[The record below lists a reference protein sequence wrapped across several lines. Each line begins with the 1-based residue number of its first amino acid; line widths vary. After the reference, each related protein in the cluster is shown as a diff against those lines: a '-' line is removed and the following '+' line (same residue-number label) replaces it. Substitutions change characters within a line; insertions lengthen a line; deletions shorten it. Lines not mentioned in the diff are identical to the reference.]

1 MCKIRIIIQ
10 NEKKEV
16 EKDYIAEFKNPEIH
30 IIDRPAFCI
39 YTPQNCNGYE
49 SILFKYSN
57 LKEETLEANTKN
69 TEFMVSYGK
78 ISGCLYGVSFRNYTN
93 RDLLLLSKN
102 LRDSGDGVRFKS
114 NIQNFFNL
122 VKEIIQ
128 SVKEST
134 NGVRRL
140 NSNN

>member
-39 YTPQNCNGYE
+39 FFPRNSNGYE
-49 SILFKYSN
+49 NILFKYSN
-57 LKEETLEANTKN
+57 LREETLEANTDN
-69 TEFMVSYGK
+69 MELMVIYGK
-78 ISGCLYGVSFRNYTN
+78 ISGCLYGVFMRNYKNT
-93 RDLLLLSKN
+93 DLEN
-102 LRDSGDGVRFKS
+102 LCKQLKGSNSQIRFQS
-114 NIQNFFNL
+114 NIQNFFRL

-128 SVKEST
+128 SVREETRK
-134 NGVRRL
+134 
-140 NSNN
+140 

>member
-1 MCKIRIIIQ
+1 MCKLRIIIQ

-39 YTPQNCNGYE
+39 YIPKNSNGYE

-57 LKEETLEANTKN
+57 LREETLEVNTDN
-69 TEFMVSYGK
+69 TELFVIYGK
-78 ISGCLYGVSFRNYTN
+78 ISGCLYSVLLGNCKN
-93 RDLLLLSKN
+93 IDLEN
-102 LRDSGDGVRFKS
+102 LCKQLKGSNSQIRFQS
-114 NIQNFFNL
+114 NIQNFFRL

-128 SVKEST
+128 SVREETRK
-134 NGVRRL
+134 
-140 NSNN
+140 

>member
-16 EKDYIAEFKNPEIH
+16 EKDYIAEFKNLEIH

-39 YTPQNCNGYE
+39 YARKNCNGYE

-57 LKEETLEANTKN
+57 LREETLEANADN
-69 TEFMVSYGK
+69 TALSVIYGK
-78 ISGCLYGVSFRNYTN
+78 NSGCLYGVSFRYYNKE
-93 RDLLLLSKN
+93 DLALLSRKLKESN
-102 LRDSGDGVRFKS
+102 NGVRFKS

-122 VKEIIQ
+122 AKEIIM
-128 SVKEST
+128 SVK
-134 NGVRRL
+134 NGRTRT
-140 NSNN
+140 

>member
-39 YTPQNCNGYE
+39 YAPKNCYGYE

-57 LKEETLEANTKN
+57 LREETLDANTEN
-69 TEFMVSYGK
+69 TELMVSYGK

-93 RDLLLLSKN
+93 RDLLLLSKK
-102 LRDSGDGVRFKS
+102 LRDSNDGIRFKS

-128 SVKEST
+128 SVKGDT
-134 NGVRRL
+134 HGMRL
-140 NSNN
+140 ISNN

>member
-16 EKDYIAEFKNPEIH
+16 EKDYIAEFTNSEIH

-39 YTPQNCNGYE
+39 YTPKNSNGYE
-49 SILFKYSN
+49 NILFKYSN

-69 TEFMVSYGK
+69 TELFVIYGK
-78 ISGCLYGVSFRNYTN
+78 ISGCLYGIALRNYTSN
-93 RDLLLLSKN
+93 DWSFLKKQLK
-102 LRDSGDGVRFKS
+102 DSNNQVRFKS

-122 VKEIIQ
+122 ARDIIA
-128 SVKEST
+128 SVKVEC
-134 NGVRRL
+134 NDK
-140 NSNN
+140 